1 MKIVFVRH
9 GDPNYAQ
16 DCLTELGRRQ
26 AWKAAERVAREGID
40 KIYASTCG
48 RAMETAAYAA
58 ERLGMDVTG
67 LDFMREIGWG
77 GEDGL
82 VCNGHPWSCADDVL
96 LNGGDLRG
104 DGWREHRNFK
114 NNRVLQ
120 YVDAIPPAF
129 DRLLA
134 RHGYVREGRLYRCV
148 GAGHETIAVYSHQGS
163 SSVAISHLLGLSF
176 AQFCALCPLE
186 LTSVSVISLCAP
198 QGALAVP
205 RIEILNDARHIGGAD
220 ALSAIG

>member
-16 DCLTELGRRQ
+16 DCLTETGHRQ
-26 AWKAAERVAREGID
+26 ARKAAERVECEGIV

-58 ERLGMDVTG
+58 ERLGLDVTG
-67 LDFMREIGWG
+67 LDFMREIRWG
-77 GEDGL
+77 GEDEF
-82 VCNGHPWSCADDVL
+82 VCNGHPWSCANDIL
-96 LNGGDLRG
+96 LNGGDLCG
-104 DGWREHRNFK
+104 GGWREHRNFK
-114 NNRVLQ
+114 TNRVLQ
-120 YVDAIPPAF
+120 YVDAIPPEF

-148 GAGHETIAVYSHQGS
+148 RDNRETIAVYSHQGS
-163 SSVAISHLLGLSF
+163 SSVVISHLLGLSF

-186 LTSVSVISLCAP
+186 LTSVSVVTLCAP
-198 QGALAVP
+198 QGALAIP
-205 RIEILNDARHIGGAD
+205 QIGILNDARHIDGAD
-220 ALSAIG
+220 ALNANA